1 MTEVAIEEI
10 LDNKE
15 DKNRTF
21 DKKKVKEIRK
31 AWLKGGYEPNGR
43 LIAEVLFSS

>member
-1 MTEVAIEEI
+1 MMELSKEEI
-10 LDNKE
+10 LDKKE

-31 AWLKGGYEPNGR
+31 AWLKGGYEPKGR

>member
-21 DKKKVKEIRK
+21 DKKKVKEILTEINIPN
-31 AWLKGGYEPNGR
+31 LKVKEFTRIKIGE
-43 LIAEVLFSS
+43 